1 MVSSTTISSTFS
13 YQKPFRN
20 FPHVFLACYAFRHT
34 AACQKEYNLIMMETM
49 LRTQSH
55 FFVSCCSASAMPP
68 QCGSRAVHGLLLT
81 RHTIHYAVQAC
92 PPPLP
97 RSQAGSFTSMHRMSI
112 PAELG
117 SSGYAVV
124 QFLLLGASLIP
135 LIGASRKSTARTYWT
150 LVFLVATALNIQKDQ
165 IGIDHLTGISNRL
178 LFDEMLEALPPYATN
193 VRLHPDGS
201 GRFQAHQRHARS

>member
-20 FPHVFLACYAFRHT
+20 FPHVFLACHAFRHT

-117 SSGYAVV
+117 SWGMRLFS
-124 QFLLLGASLIP
+124 FCCREPLL
-135 LIGASRKSTARTYWT
+135 
-150 LVFLVATALNIQKDQ
+150 F
-165 IGIDHLTGISNRL
+165 RL
-178 LFDEMLEALPPYATN
+178 LERPGFSVES
-193 VRLHPDGS
+193 PDRRTS
-201 GRFQAHQRHARS
+201 WPAMELMSLSFCCMRQQSLS

>member
-13 YQKPFRN
+13 YLKPFRN
-20 FPHVFLACYAFRHT
+20 FPHVFLACHAFRHT

-49 LRTQSH
+49 LHTQSH

-68 QCGSRAVHGLLLT
+68 PPKSPCSDHTIAIPLPSLHPLYHHHVGLAFRWSGIRTVHGLLLT
-81 RHTIHYAVQAC
+81 IHTIHYAVQAC
-92 PPPLP
+92 PPPLT

-135 LIGASRKSTARTYWT
+135 LIGASRILS
-150 LVFLVATALNIQKDQ
+150 
-165 IGIDHLTGISNRL
+165 
-178 LFDEMLEALPPYATN
+178 
-193 VRLHPDGS
+193 
-201 GRFQAHQRHARS
+201 

>member
-1 MVSSTTISSTFS
+1 
-13 YQKPFRN
+13 
-20 FPHVFLACYAFRHT
+20 
-34 AACQKEYNLIMMETM
+34 
-49 LRTQSH
+49 
-55 FFVSCCSASAMPP
+55 
-68 QCGSRAVHGLLLT
+68 
-81 RHTIHYAVQAC
+81 
-92 PPPLP
+92 
-97 RSQAGSFTSMHRMSI
+97 MHRMSI

-201 GRFQAHQRHARS
+201 GRFQANQRHYETKRFKRCPGFSVESPDRRTSWPAMELMSLSFCCMRQQSLS